1 MIPKTLPI
9 IIELEKVFM
18 INLAAAAGVSS
29 ILKTKIIPTD
39 CNDAIIAKD
48 KTTKKMLSKS
58 FTCNPATVAPI
69 GSNETNKNCL

>member
-29 ILKTKIIPTD
+29 ILKTKIIP
-39 CNDAIIAKD
+39 I
-48 KTTKKMLSKS
+48 
-58 FTCNPATVAPI
+58 PI
-69 GSNETNKNCL
+69 CMHGYVFET